1 MIPFLRG
8 TIAALFVDSVVIEV
22 GGIGYRV
29 SMSGKSLSRLG
40 HVGEEVKVLTRLQVR
55 DDALVLYGFLNHDEE
70 RLFAKLTSVSSVG
83 PKVALSALS
92 TYEPETLVS
101 AIVSQDVGAI
111 QQIPGVGKKMASRIA
126 LELKESFGSE
136 AQIALPG
143 ISTQAANGFHFGRNR
158 SCTQGGSRGSKRND
172 TIAIRLKAFREIID
186 KRWTHLCL
194 TILK

>member
-1 MIPFLRG
+1 MISFLRG

-40 HVGEEVKVLTRLQVR
+40 HVGEEAKVLTRLQVR

-92 TYEPETLVS
+92 TYEPEALVS

-126 LELKESFGSE
+126 LELKESFGSD

-143 ISTQAANGFHFGRNR
+143 ISGASGKCAQRHGGGASLYGLHLGRNR
-158 SCTQGGSRGSKRND
+158 SC
-172 TIAIRLKAFREIID
+172 A
-186 KRWTHLCL
+186 
-194 TILK
+194 

>member
-1 MIPFLRG
+1 MISFLRG

-70 RLFAKLTSVSSVG
+70 KLFAKLTSVSSVG

-92 TYEPETLVS
+92 TYEPE
-101 AIVSQDVGAI
+101 
-111 QQIPGVGKKMASRIA
+111 A
-126 LELKESFGSE
+126 LLCRKTWGLSSKFPVWERKWHR
-136 AQIALPG
+136 AL
-143 ISTQAANGFHFGRNR
+143 R
-158 SCTQGGSRGSKRND
+158 SN
-172 TIAIRLKAFREIID
+172 
-186 KRWTHLCL
+186 
-194 TILK
+194 

>member
-1 MIPFLRG
+1 MISFLRG

-70 RLFAKLTSVSSVG
+70 KLFAKLTSVSSVG

-92 TYEPETLVS
+92 TYEPEALVS

-126 LELKESFGSE
+126 LELKESFRRKRQMHVRVQWKRFFPWVSLRKKP
-136 AQIALPG
+136 IL
-143 ISTQAANGFHFGRNR
+143 H
-158 SCTQGGSRGSKRND
+158 SRGLPRKQTKRYYCN
-172 TIAIRLKAFREIID
+172 TP
-186 KRWTHLCL
+186 
-194 TILK
+194 